1 MRTLGVTDTVSGAP
15 DVVVVLFS
23 LLTQLGDAWFLF
35 LSLSLLYWVAP
46 RRVAPDARRVA
57 ALLIAF
63 GLAAATLTL
72 ALKTVFALP
81 RPPGATVATPPGW
94 LPPAGHGLFAWA
106 ATGDGFGFPSG
117 HALGATVVYG
127 GLAALATAG
136 DRTRRLL
143 AAGSVVSLVA
153 LSRLVLGVHFLAD
166 VVVGVAFGTGLLWT
180 ALRAT
185 DRDPTRGF
193 ALATAFGV
201 AALAATVATG
211 HPDHAADAVAGFGGA
226 LGGLLGWYA
235 VERRGVERVRVGPA
249 ALAPTLLVAG
259 GLWVVATE
267 AGLALPVVA
276 ALDLFAVFLVVALPA
291 LVDAVE
297 K

>member
-1 MRTLGVTDTVSGAP
+1 MRTLGVTDVLSAAP
-15 DVVVVLFS
+15 EVVVVLFS

-35 LSLSLLYWVAP
+35 LSLSVLYWVAP

-63 GLAAATLTL
+63 GLAAATLTF
-72 ALKTVFALP
+72 ALKTAFALP
-81 RPPGATVATPPGW
+81 RPPGAGAVTPPDW
-94 LPPAGHGLFAWA
+94 LPSAGHGLFAWA

-127 GLAALATAG
+127 GVAVLATAG

-143 AAGSVVSLVA
+143 AAGVVVSLVA

-166 VVVGVAFGTGLLWT
+166 VVVGVALGTGLLWT
-180 ALRAT
+180 ALGT
-185 DRDPTRGF
+185 CDRDPTRGF
-193 ALATAFGV
+193 ALATAFGL
-201 AALAATVATG
+201 AALGVATVR
-211 HPDHAADAVAGFGGA
+211 PDHAVDAVAGFGGA
-226 LGGLLGWYA
+226 LGGLLGWVV
-235 VERRGVERVRVGPA
+235 VERRGAQGTGVGPA
-249 ALAPTLLVAG
+249 ALVPTLLVAG

-267 AGLALPVVA
+267 VSLALPVVA
-276 ALDLFAVFLVVALPA
+276 ALDLLAVFLVVGLPA

>member
-15 DVVVVLFS
+15 EVVVVLFS

-35 LSLSLLYWVAP
+35 LSLSLLYWLAP
-46 RRVAPDARRVA
+46 RRVAPDARRIA

-63 GLAAATLTL
+63 GLAAATFTF

-81 RPPGATVATPPGW
+81 RPDGAGVAMPPGW
-94 LPPAGHGLFAWA
+94 LPSAGHGLFAWA

-127 GLAALATAG
+127 GVAVLATAD

-143 AAGSVVSLVA
+143 AAGVVVSLVA

-166 VVVGVAFGTGLLWT
+166 VVVGVALGAGLLWT
-180 ALRAT
+180 ALRVC

-201 AALAATVATG
+201 AALGVATG
-211 HPDHAADAVAGFGGA
+211 TPDHAADAVAGFGGA
-226 LGGLLGWYA
+226 LGGLIGWTA
-235 VERRGVERVRVGPA
+235 VERRGAERTGVGPA
-249 ALAPTLLVAG
+249 AVVPTLLVAG
-259 GLWVVATE
+259 GLWTVATE
-267 AGLALPVVA
+267 VGLALPVVA
-276 ALDLFAVFLVVALPA
+276 ALDLLAVFLVVALPA